1 MLLGIAAIASP
12 EWPRRAEILAL
23 PKVSFDTAQGRLL
36 FGLVPF
42 GVALGIPAALGLISA
57 NVLALL
63 SAMIACMLGR
73 DFLAKTHDEHFGW
86 TPAHG
91 WFAVLSWSVLALPLH
106 VNSLD
111 LQQVVAAQTALG
123 PAPLYFGAGPSAAF
137 WLAMLAGL
145 VAAAGWSQDQVR
157 LPTITMGTKDSA
169 ADMIA
174 RWGESALAATAVTSI
189 LWGPSLGAL
198 VSGPINERTVGF
210 VALSFVVT
218 CAAVAAVSFARR
230 FITPTTQLPLAA
242 GAGAVAALAMLL
254 AAFVQ

>member
-1 MLLGIAAIASP
+1 MLLGIAALASP
-12 EWPRRAEILAL
+12 EWSRRAQILAL

-63 SAMIACMLGR
+63 SAMISCMLGR
-73 DFLAKTHDEHFGW
+73 DFLAKTHDQHFGW
-86 TPAHG
+86 SPAHS
-91 WFAVLSWSVLALPLH
+91 WFAVLSWSILALPLH
-106 VNSLD
+106 VDSLD
-111 LQQVVAAQTALG
+111 LQQVVAAQAALG
-123 PAPLYFGAGPSAAF
+123 PGPLYFGGASAAF
-137 WLAMLAGL
+137 WLALLAGL

-157 LPTITMGTKDSA
+157 LPTTTVASSDSA

-174 RWGESALAATAVTSI
+174 RWGESALAATAVTAM

-210 VALSFVVT
+210 VALSFAVT
-218 CAAVAAVSFARR
+218 CAAVAAVSYARR
-230 FITPTTQLPLAA
+230 FITPATQLPLAA

-254 AAFVQ
+254 AAFI

>member
-1 MLLGIAAIASP
+1 MLLGIAAVASP
-12 EWPRRAEILAL
+12 EWSRREQILAL

-63 SAMIACMLGR
+63 AAMISCMLGR

-91 WFAVLSWSVLALPLH
+91 WFAVLSWSILALPLH

-111 LQQVVAAQTALG
+111 LQQVVAAQAALG
-123 PAPLYFGAGPSAAF
+123 PSPLYFGAGPSAAF

-157 LPTITMGTKDSA
+157 LPTRAMASSDSA
-169 ADMIA
+169 ADMLA
-174 RWGESALAATAVTSI
+174 RWGESALAATAVTSVV
-189 LWGPSLGAL
+189 WGPSLGAL
-198 VSGPINERTVGF
+198 VAGPINERTIGF
-210 VALSFVVT
+210 VTLSFAVT
-218 CAAVAAVSFARR
+218 CAAVGGVSYARR
-230 FITPTTQLPLAA
+230 FITPATQLPLAA
-242 GAGAVAALAMLL
+242 GAGSVAALAMLV
-254 AAFVQ
+254 AAFIE

>member
-1 MLLGIAAIASP
+1 MQ
-12 EWPRRAEILAL
+12 ILAL
-23 PKVSFDTAQGRLL
+23 PKVSFNTAQGRLL

-57 NVLALL
+57 NLLALL

-91 WFAVLSWSVLALPLH
+91 WFAVLSWSILALPLH
-106 VNSLD
+106 LESMDLD
-111 LQQVVAAQTALG
+111 QVVAAQTALG
-123 PAPLYFGAGPSAAF
+123 PGPLYFGAGASAAF

-145 VAAAGWSQDQVR
+145 VAAAGWSQDLAR
-157 LPTITMGTKDSA
+157 LPTNTMGSQDTG
-169 ADMIA
+169 ADMVA
-174 RWGESALAATAVTSI
+174 RWGESALAATAVTAI

-198 VSGPINERTVGF
+198 VSGPVNGRTIGM
-210 VALSFVVT
+210 VAASFAVT
-218 CAAVAAVSFARR
+218 CAGVAAVSYGRR
-230 FITPTTQLPLAA
+230 FITPRTQLPLAA
-242 GAGAVAALAMLL
+242 GAGSVAVVAMFL